1 MIINIYT
8 YTTTPHCR
16 ELQRKKKLS
25 ISWETCDSEVLIAET
40 DVKSPF
46 ELLLSCNASYYFFKF
61 SFVDLTPKFTV
72 LYKPQ

>member
-8 YTTTPHCR
+8 YTITPHCR
-16 ELQRKKKLS
+16 ELQRQKLS

-46 ELLLSCNASYYFFKF
+46 ELLLSCNASYYFSNF
-61 SFVDLTPKFTV
+61 L
-72 LYKPQ
+72 L